1 MVEFFMCQ
9 NKCKSDPTA
18 LVIPH
23 QDGAAKITALS
34 WSPNNLKLAVCTA
47 DRVVILF
54 DDTGKTS
61 KMRFTNNRLTGLQA
75 EIVRFN

>member
-54 DDTGKTS
+54 DDTGKKACHHFDVAFSLS
-61 KMRFTNNRLTGLQA
+61 KTM
-75 EIVRFN
+75 I